1 MFALADD
8 FYWLSHHDG
17 TGKPRLHARAIE
29 LGCAAALLA
38 ELISSRHIGV
48 EDDRIT
54 VLDSRPPADALM
66 HLILDQVIAEA
77 ARAHSIRTWLA
88 FLGQHAPG
96 QIAMRLLR
104 AGHVHMEAQRKLGRQ
119 VGVLYVPVDVNV
131 AAWPWAMLS
140 QHLRRH
146 EPLEYEPLCLAGLA
160 LASGLHT
167 YLLDGAPAETFDY
180 LNRSVRTLW
189 TPMRALLF
197 HTHAAIGDAVLAH
210 RT

>member
-1 MFALADD
+1 VLADD
-8 FYWLSHHDG
+8 FYRLSHHDG

-29 LGCAAALLA
+29 LGCAAAILA
-38 ELISSRHIGV
+38 ELVSSRHIGV
-48 EDDRIT
+48 QDDQVT
-54 VLDSRPPADALM
+54 VLDRRPPADSLM
-66 HLILDQVIAEA
+66 HLILDQLIAEA
-77 ARAHSIRTWLA
+77 ARGHTVRTWLA
-88 FLGQHAPG
+88 FLGQQAPE
-96 QIAMRLLR
+96 QIAQRLLR
-104 AGHVHMEAQRKLGRQ
+104 AGHVRMEAQRKLGRQ

-167 YLLDGAPAETFDY
+167 FVLDGAPDETFDY
-180 LNRSVRTLW
+180 LNRAVRNLW

-197 HTHAAIGDAVLAH
+197 HTQAAIGEAVLAH